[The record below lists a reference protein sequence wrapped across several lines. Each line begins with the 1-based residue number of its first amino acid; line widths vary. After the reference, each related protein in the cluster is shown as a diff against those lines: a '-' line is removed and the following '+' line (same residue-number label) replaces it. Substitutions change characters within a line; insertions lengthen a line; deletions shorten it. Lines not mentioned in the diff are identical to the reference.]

1 MVKACIIKVF
11 QGTKKVH
18 KIFKNQKHFH
28 QIKKIKITNRVFC
41 FNLFIIIINKC
52 LLYTQTQTYNDLYR
66 YS

>member
-41 FNLFIIIINKC
+41 FNLFIHQVFA
-52 LLYTQTQTYNDLYR
+52 LYTNSNL
-66 YS
+66 